1 MGPCYNANTTMNK
14 GEMTLNKKWLLT
26 LVLVAFVS
34 LLAACGEK
42 EGASGDKEEEAK
54 QEETEKE
61 SSESSKQTEAPKPD
75 LEGVPDVVAKVNGT
89 EIKKAEFETTYKG
102 QFQQAAMQ
110 SQMSGQE
117 LDQDQLKK
125 QVADTLVGQE
135 LLMQE
140 AEKREYEASE
150 EEVNKMLEDLA
161 KQQQAGS
168 AEEFLTALEEQGM
181 GEKEVRSQLQSQIKI
196 DKLIAEEAGDVQPS
210 EEEMQKAYDQMKKQ
224 QEKMDTEQEV
234 PSFEEAKPTIEQ
246 QLTRQKEGQAT
257 QKLVDNLREEADVT
271 VNL

>member
-1 MGPCYNANTTMNK
+1 M
-14 GEMTLNKKWLLT
+14 NKKWLLS
-26 LVLVAFVS
+26 LVFVAFVS
-34 LLAACGEK
+34 LLAACNGD
-42 EGASGDKEEEAK
+42 EGASEDQEGKAK

-61 SSESSKQTEAPKPD
+61 KSESGDQKEAPKPD
-75 LEGVPDVVAKVNGT
+75 LKGVPDVVAKVNGT
-89 EIKKAEFETTYKG
+89 EIKKEEFEKTYQG

-117 LDQDQLKK
+117 LDQDQLKQ
-125 QVADTLVGQE
+125 QVAENLVGQE

-140 AEKREYEASE
+140 AEKREYKASE

-181 GEKEVRSQLQSQIKI
+181 GEEEVRSQLQSQIKI
-196 DKLIAEEAGDVQPS
+196 DKLVAEEAGDVQPS
-210 EEEMQKAYDQMKKQ
+210 EEEMKEAYDKMKEQQKQ
-224 QEKMDTEQEV
+224 MDTEQEV

-257 QKLVDNLREEADVT
+257 QKLVDSLREEADVT